1 MAGDEH
7 ELTFPGSQGA
17 PLAAVLHRPPGRLR
31 GCALF
36 AHCFTCSKDLRAARE
51 IAFRLASHGFA
62 MLRFDFTGL
71 GASGGDFSATTFSSN
86 VEDLVA
92 AASFLTAEVEPPT
105 LLVGH
110 SLGGAAVL
118 AAAGR
123 LDSVRAVATIG
134 APADPAHVAQLFAD
148 QACDIERDGHAEVSL
163 AGRTF
168 RIRKEFLEDLE
179 RHASAEAIGKL
190 RKALLLFHSP
200 QDTVVGIDNARRIY
214 EAARHPKSFV
224 SLDGADHLLSRPA
237 DARYVA
243 DVLSAWATRYLPM
256 VEDDLDHDEVHLEA
270 RRSLLNR
277 VRAGRHELLADEPVD
292 LGGTDLGPAPYPYL
306 LTALG
311 ACSSMTLRLYADR
324 KGWPLAAVRVSLRHR
339 RDKPEGGGPPVTV
352 LTRRIALEGD
362 LDAAQR
368 ARLMEIADRCPV
380 HRTLTG
386 EIRIETSEADEPPE
400 G

>member
-1 MAGDEH
+1 MPGDEH
-7 ELTFPGSQGA
+7 HLTFPGSRGV

-31 GCALF
+31 GCAIF
-36 AHCFTCSKDLRAARE
+36 AHCFTCSKDLRAVRE
-51 IAFRLASHGFA
+51 ISLGLASHGFA

-71 GASGGDFSATTFSSN
+71 GASGGDFSDTTFSSN
-86 VEDLVA
+86 VEDLIA
-92 AASFLTAEVEPPT
+92 AASFLTEQVEPPT
-105 LLVGH
+105 LLIGH

-148 QACDIERDGHAEVSL
+148 QNCDIERDGHAEVTL
-163 AGRTF
+163 AGRSF
-168 RIRKEFLEDLE
+168 RIRREFLEDLE

-200 QDTVVGIDNARRIY
+200 QDTTVGIDNARRIY
-214 EAARHPKSFV
+214 QAARHPKSFV
-224 SLDGADHLLSRPA
+224 SLDGADHLLSRSA

-243 DVLSAWATRYLPM
+243 DVLAAWATRYLPIP
-256 VEDDLDHDEVHLEA
+256 EETLGPDEVRLEA
-270 RRSLLNR
+270 RRGLLNR
-277 VRAGRHELLADEPVD
+277 VRAGRHELLADEPRE
-292 LGGTDLGPAPYPYL
+292 LGGSDLGPAPYPYL

-324 KGWPLAAVRVSLRHR
+324 KGWPLEAVRVSLRYR
-339 RDKPEGGGPPVTV
+339 RDKPEEGSVPVTV
-352 LTRRIALEGD
+352 LTRHITLEGE
-362 LDAAQR
+362 LDAPQR
-368 ARLMEIADRCPV
+368 ARLMEIADRCPI

-386 EIRIETSEADEPPE
+386 EIRIETSEAED
-400 G
+400 